1 MLNTIAKRYLKAI
14 LKSWKTEDLDG
25 LLKEL
30 EKIACATKND
40 KFSDL
45 MHSPYVSFQD
55 KQQLLLA
62 LIESKDKKVS
72 NLLSLLLEN
81 KRLEVIPYLCEEL
94 KGFISQTHNFY
105 KGVVYAKEKMN
116 DAEVLKIRDSLAKR
130 LNIGLELICQE
141 THKDEIAL
149 VIDGLDVEISFS
161 NERFLNDLKSHILKA
176 I

>member
-14 LKSWKTEDLDG
+14 LRSWKIEDLDD

-30 EKIACATKND
+30 EKIALATRND

-45 MHSPYVSFQD
+45 IHSPYVSFQD
-55 KQQLLLA
+55 KQKLLFT
-62 LIESKDKKVS
+62 LIESKDKKIL

-81 KRLEVIPYLCEEL
+81 KRLEAIPYLCEEL
-94 KGFISQTHNFY
+94 KGFISQTRNFY

-116 DAEVLKIRDSLAKR
+116 DTEISKIRESLAKR
-130 LNIGLELICQE
+130 LNIGLELTCKE
-141 THKDEIAL
+141 THEDEIAL